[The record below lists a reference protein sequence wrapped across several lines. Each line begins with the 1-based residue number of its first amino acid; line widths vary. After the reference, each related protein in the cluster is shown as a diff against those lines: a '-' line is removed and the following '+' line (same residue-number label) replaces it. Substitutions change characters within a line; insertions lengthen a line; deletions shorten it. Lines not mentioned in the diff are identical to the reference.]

1 MEPREQFTFYRSFW
15 EALKAL
21 PKKDQLPFVT
31 AVCAYALDGESKPL
45 SGSPYASFLLVKPIL
60 DKAAKKSANGKQ
72 GGSKPKANGKKGGSN
87 QEQNESHIEGEKEVE
102 KEIEVEIEN
111 DSLYITSSSEDVCAE
126 PKIGSAPEPAPP
138 VICMPLNDGSE
149 FGVTAETVTEFTSL
163 YPALDIM
170 QELRNMRG
178 WLLNNPKNRKTK
190 AGICRFI
197 NAWLSRSQDSARRT
211 APNRQAS
218 GNVFL
223 DIAREE
229 GIV

>member
-45 SGSPYASFLLVKPIL
+45 SGAPYASFLLVKPIL
-60 DKAAKKSANGKQ
+60 DKASKKSANGKK
-72 GGSKPKANGKKGGSN
+72 GGSKPKANGKQGGSN

-111 DSLYITSSSEDVCAE
+111 DSLYITSSYEDVCAE
-126 PKIGSAPEPAPP
+126 PKTGSAPEPP
-138 VICMPLNDGSE
+138 VISMPLNDGTG
-149 FGVTAETVTEFTSL
+149 FGVTAAMLDEFSSL

-178 WLLNNPKNRKTK
+178 WLLSNPKNRKTK
-190 AGICRFI
+190 AGIRRFI

>member
-1 MEPREQFTFYRSFW
+1 MESRDQFTFYRSFW

-45 SGSPYASFLLVKPIL
+45 SGAPLASFLLVKPIL
-60 DKAAKKSANGKQ
+60 EKASKKAANGKQ
-72 GGSKPKANGKKGGSN
+72 GGSKPQANGKQGGSKT
-87 QEQNESHIEGEKEVE
+87 EQTESHIEGEVEKEVE
-102 KEIEVEIEN
+102 REVEVEN